1 MLAHLENM
9 PPPHPFQHLLVGQF
23 NLRERLYKLIEN
35 EVEAA
40 KKGQKAE
47 MILKINSL
55 EDKDIIAK
63 LYEASK
69 AGVKIRL
76 IVRGICCLVP
86 GVKGLSDNIDIISIV
101 DRYLEHA
108 RVFVFHNGGDELI
121 FLSSADWMERNL
133 SFRIETIFPVYDPVL
148 RRDLRALLD
157 IQLNDNVKARIIDAK
172 NLNEYRR
179 NSSDIPV
186 RTQLE
191 TYFYL
196 KRKLEEGKE
205 EEESGSGQ

>member
-1 MLAHLENM
+1 
-9 PPPHPFQHLLVGQF
+9 
-23 NLRERLYKLIEN
+23 
-35 EVEAA
+35 
-40 KKGQKAE
+40 

-55 EDKDIIAK
+55 EDKEIIAK
-63 LYEASK
+63 LYKASK

-76 IVRGICCLVP
+76 IIRGICCLVP
-86 GVKGLSDNIDIISIV
+86 GLKDLSENIEIISIV

-108 RVFVFHNGGDELI
+108 RVFVFYNGGDELT

-133 SFRIETIFPVYDPVL
+133 SFRIETIFPVYDPL
-148 RRDLRALLD
+148 LQREIRDLLD
-157 IQLNDNVKARIIDAK
+157 IQLNDNVKARIIDPQ

-179 NSSDIPV
+179 TNSDIPV

-196 KRKLEEGKE
+196 KRKFEEGKAADSE
-205 EEESGSGQ
+205 TDRV